1 MNDLQRFAKELQD
14 NVKTALDE
22 IHARQSV
29 TNQFMFEKL
38 SKVDQEALV
47 EKLRVHDNEVREER
61 KEDKAAKAKKAFD
74 KFFKVREV

>member
-14 NVKTALDE
+14 NVKNALDE

-47 EKLRVHDNEVREER
+47 EKLRKHDEVREER
-61 KEDKAAKAKKAFD
+61 EEDKAAKAKKAFD
-74 KFFKVREV
+74 KYFKVKKEN

>member
-14 NVKTALDE
+14 NVKNALDE

-38 SKVDQEALV
+38 SKVDQVALV
-47 EKLRVHDNEVREER
+47 EKLRVHDENVREEN
-61 KEDKAAKAKKAFD
+61 
-74 KFFKVREV
+74 